1 MGAVGLILVLIVV
14 FCGIFGPWITPFDPF
29 KINVPDKFQ
38 PPSFTHLMGTDNLGR
53 DVFSRVIAGSRI
65 ALTVGISTIAIA
77 LVLGLILGLV
87 AGYGPRW
94 LDNLLMLI
102 FDSIYSFPTVI
113 LGLTVV
119 TLLGASVT
127 TLVLVVIVI
136 QTPAYA
142 RLTRTATLSLKNSE
156 YIQAIESLGASKLR
170 IIFVHILP
178 NVVGPL
184 LIIASMD
191 IPSVVALE
199 AGLTY
204 LGMGIPPPAPSWG
217 RILQEGY
224 SLIRVAPWIV
234 VAGGIPLIITT
245 LGFTFLGES
254 LRDML
259 DPKLRRMRMMAPVLD
274 IRTCRSTSSTA
285 GPPAHVLRDVN
296 LSVPR
301 GEIVGI
307 VGESGS
313 GKSTL
318 ALAFMRPPV
327 RQRIRHGGQIMLGD
341 VDLLALPPAGLREI
355 RGRRVTM
362 VFQDPMTSLNPVR
375 SIGKQM
381 IDIQYRDKS
390 ASIEDKRRK
399 AAAALTRVGIPDADV
414 AARQLSLPVLRRHA
428 PAHRHRHE
436 PAAAARAAHRRRG
449 DDRARRHARGADP
462 APAA

>member
-1 MGAVGLILVLIVV
+1 VSVQRSESIIARPGSARRAWRRVTDDPMGAVGLILVLIVV
-14 FCGIFGPWITPFDPF
+14 FCGIFGPWITPFDPL

-38 PPSFTHLMGTDNLGR
+38 APSLTHLMGTDNLGR

-65 ALTVGISTIAIA
+65 ALTIGISTIAIA

-102 FDSIYSFPTVI
+102 FDSIYSFPTVV

-142 RLTRTATLSLKNSE
+142 RLTRTATLTIKNSE

-170 IIFVHILP
+170 IIFLHILP

-184 LIIASMD
+184 LIVASMD

-254 LRDML
+254 LRDNL
-259 DPKLRRMRMMAPVLD
+259 DPKLRRML
-274 IRTCRSTSSTA
+274 
-285 GPPAHVLRDVN
+285 
-296 LSVPR
+296 
-301 GEIVGI
+301 
-307 VGESGS
+307 
-313 GKSTL
+313 
-318 ALAFMRPPV
+318 
-327 RQRIRHGGQIMLGD
+327 
-341 VDLLALPPAGLREI
+341 
-355 RGRRVTM
+355 
-362 VFQDPMTSLNPVR
+362 
-375 SIGKQM
+375 
-381 IDIQYRDKS
+381 
-390 ASIEDKRRK
+390 
-399 AAAALTRVGIPDADV
+399 
-414 AARQLSLPVLRRHA
+414 
-428 PAHRHRHE
+428 
-436 PAAAARAAHRRRG
+436 
-449 DDRARRHARGADP
+449 
-462 APAA
+462 

>member
-1 MGAVGLILVLIVV
+1 VQLSDSIRARPGSARRVWRRISDDPMGAVGLFLVLIVV
-14 FCGIFGPWITPFDPF
+14 FCGIFGPWITPFDPL

-38 PPSFTHLMGTDNLGR
+38 APSFTHLMGTDNLGR
-53 DVFSRVIAGSRI
+53 DIFSRVIAGSRI
-65 ALTVGISTIAIA
+65 ALTIGISTIAIA

-142 RLTRTATLSLKNSE
+142 RLTRTATLTIKNSE

-170 IIFVHILP
+170 IIFLHILP

-184 LIIASMD
+184 LIVASMD

-224 SLIRVAPWIV
+224 ALIRVAPWIV

-254 LRDML
+254 LRDNL
-259 DPKLRRMRMMAPVLD
+259 DPKLRRML
-274 IRTCRSTSSTA
+274 
-285 GPPAHVLRDVN
+285 
-296 LSVPR
+296 
-301 GEIVGI
+301 
-307 VGESGS
+307 
-313 GKSTL
+313 
-318 ALAFMRPPV
+318 
-327 RQRIRHGGQIMLGD
+327 
-341 VDLLALPPAGLREI
+341 
-355 RGRRVTM
+355 
-362 VFQDPMTSLNPVR
+362 
-375 SIGKQM
+375 
-381 IDIQYRDKS
+381 
-390 ASIEDKRRK
+390 
-399 AAAALTRVGIPDADV
+399 
-414 AARQLSLPVLRRHA
+414 
-428 PAHRHRHE
+428 
-436 PAAAARAAHRRRG
+436 
-449 DDRARRHARGADP
+449 
-462 APAA
+462 

>member
-1 MGAVGLILVLIVV
+1 VQRSESIIARPGSARRAWRRVTDDPMGAVGLILVLIVV
-14 FCGIFGPWITPFDPF
+14 FCGIFGPWITPFDPL

-38 PPSFTHLMGTDNLGR
+38 APSFTHLMGTDNLGR

-65 ALTVGISTIAIA
+65 ALTIGISTIAIA

-102 FDSIYSFPTVI
+102 FDSIYSFPTVV

-142 RLTRTATLSLKNSE
+142 RLTRTATLTIKNSE

-170 IIFVHILP
+170 IIFLHILP

-184 LIIASMD
+184 LIVASMD

-254 LRDML
+254 LRDNL
-259 DPKLRRMRMMAPVLD
+259 DPKLRRML
-274 IRTCRSTSSTA
+274 
-285 GPPAHVLRDVN
+285 
-296 LSVPR
+296 
-301 GEIVGI
+301 
-307 VGESGS
+307 
-313 GKSTL
+313 
-318 ALAFMRPPV
+318 
-327 RQRIRHGGQIMLGD
+327 
-341 VDLLALPPAGLREI
+341 
-355 RGRRVTM
+355 
-362 VFQDPMTSLNPVR
+362 
-375 SIGKQM
+375 
-381 IDIQYRDKS
+381 
-390 ASIEDKRRK
+390 
-399 AAAALTRVGIPDADV
+399 
-414 AARQLSLPVLRRHA
+414 
-428 PAHRHRHE
+428 
-436 PAAAARAAHRRRG
+436 
-449 DDRARRHARGADP
+449 
-462 APAA
+462 